1 MRTKRTN
8 EREQA
13 PLVCVSEVSE
23 SLAVWRHNKPQTKK
37 EKEKHRTGE
46 KKKKKRGR
54 VQVFHQEIGLSPGPQ
69 VLTFGLGTT
78 GSATDGLTPN
88 WSA

>member
-1 MRTKRTN
+1 M
-8 EREQA
+8 
-13 PLVCVSEVSE
+13 
-23 SLAVWRHNKPQTKK
+23 WRHNKPQTKK

-54 VQVFHQEIGLSPGPQ
+54 VQVFQGIGLSPGPQ
-69 VLTFGLGTT
+69 VLTSGLGTT